1 MIKKILLGIVA
12 VIALFAA
19 YVALLAPDVYF
30 ERTVTVAAPA
40 PAVFQQVNNLRKWDD
55 WSPWA
60 KLDPNSKAEFAGPEA
75 GAGATMMWSGNDK
88 VGEGKMT
95 VVESRPTEKIT
106 IRVDFMKPFEGTG
119 KSEFYFKPAGN
130 QTQVIWGMSG
140 ESGFIA
146 RAMCLILN
154 MRKEMETTMDK
165 GLASMKQVAEAG
177 K

>member
-12 VIALFAA
+12 AIALFAA
-19 YVALLAPDVYF
+19 YVALFAPDVYF
-30 ERTVTVAAPA
+30 ERTVTIAAPA
-40 PAVFQQVNNLRKWDD
+40 PAVFEQVNDLRKWEA

-60 KLDPNSKAEFAGPEA
+60 KLDPNSKAEFSGPPAGEGTA
-75 GAGATMMWSGNDK
+75 MRWSGNDK

-95 VVESRPTEKIT
+95 VVESKPAEKIS
-106 IRVDFMKPFEGTG
+106 IRVDFVKPYEGTG
-119 KSEFYFKPAGN
+119 KSEFFFRPAGN
-130 QTQVIWGMSG
+130 QTQVTWGMSG